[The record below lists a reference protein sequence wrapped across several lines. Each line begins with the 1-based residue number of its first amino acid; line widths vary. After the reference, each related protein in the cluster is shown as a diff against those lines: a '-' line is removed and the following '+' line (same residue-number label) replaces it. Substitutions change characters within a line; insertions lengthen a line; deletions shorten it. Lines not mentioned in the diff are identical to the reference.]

1 MKNKTMS
8 KKVICLV
15 IIGTML
21 TPTMTFAKENIS
33 KDETVYVTMYEDG
46 SVKSSIV
53 SDWLHSDVAANEIKD
68 KSILNNIKNIK
79 GKEVPDKNG
88 DILTWKTDKKDL
100 FYQGDTNQQLPLS
113 FKITY
118 YLNDSEISP
127 KALAGKSGKIKI
139 KIAIENKEKH
149 MTTVNGKLRTIYTP
163 MTVASIVNLP
173 MDTFSNIKTNG
184 APLVSIGNNKVVSF
198 VSFPGLKESL
208 GIETGAF
215 GIDLPENLEI
225 TADATKFKMGPI
237 LITATP
243 ELPDMKEIKAAD
255 SLEDL
260 TKGLNTLKIAT
271 NTIQDGAI
279 KLNDGLS
286 TAQKKVSGLGGEL
299 SKNDDKLSLVNDEDN
314 VNAERKLIEDAFMA
328 MNMDTSLLNLVPKYV
343 TPQNMSMAM
352 KTVQDLKAADL
363 TTIMQDPLLK
373 KLPALMTQD
382 NLQNANKLL
391 KDTAALSQVDM
402 TKLDPL
408 MALLNNSNQ
417 LKGLMGQAGA
427 LAQLDMSK
435 LDPLMPLL
443 NPAAATELNSLLT
456 NANSLKAVDVTGM
469 KAFLD
474 TQIAGTDAFKANSDI
489 LNKPENIAA
498 LKSAIDIAYPAS
510 AVPEINANLKGLID
524 GYSNLTS
531 QTSLNMQASKIY
543 MTGTMAPALT
553 GLAGVKAQLSNDASV
568 IGGVQSALTTDNVNN
583 VTSML
588 GQLKTMQ
595 AALKTPE
602 TAQLIAGVQS
612 ALSDEN
618 VAYLKAV
625 LPQLKAMQSDL
636 ASNAQNLQV
645 IKALLEKASDPKT
658 AETIAKIKVLE
669 QDYETAKPLL
679 TELQGQITPELVSK
693 IGSSPILVTQLT
705 SMQKDLT
712 TNKKILEIV
721 QDSLSENNVERAN
734 QLIEALPTL
743 TKGINDLAEGSKTLS
758 DGIKEF
764 NTNGIMKLDSTAAP
778 KLQEVKDI
786 LSVKDELVKLSEDY
800 KSFTGIA
807 EGTEGTVK
815 FVMRTDE
822 IKVVE
827 AKQNKK
833 LAVKEEKKSF
843 WQWVKSLF

>member
-1 MKNKTMS
+1 MRNKTMS

-21 TPTMTFAKENIS
+21 TPTVAFAKDNIS

-53 SDWLHSDVAANEIKD
+53 SDWLHSDMAANEIKD
-68 KSILNNIKNIK
+68 KSVLNNIKNLK

-88 DILTWKTDKKDL
+88 DTLVWKTDKKDL
-100 FYQGDTNQQLPLS
+100 FYQGDTNQQLPLN

-139 KIAIENKEKH
+139 KITVENKEKH
-149 MTTVNGKLRTIYTP
+149 MANINGKVRAIYTP
-163 MTVASIVNLP
+163 MTVATIVNLP
-173 MDTFSNIKTNG
+173 IDTFSNIKTNG

-208 GIETGAF
+208 DIKTNEF
-215 GIDLPENLEI
+215 GIDIPENLEI
-225 TADATKFKMGPI
+225 TADASKFKMGPI

-260 TKGLNTLKIAT
+260 RNGLNDLKNAT
-271 NTIQDGAI
+271 NKIQDGAV
-279 KLNDGLS
+279 KLNEGLS
-286 TAQKKVSGLGGEL
+286 TAQNKISGLGNEL
-299 SKNDDKLSLVNDEDN
+299 SKNDDKLSLVNNKDN

-328 MNMDTSLLNLVPKYV
+328 MNMDTTMLNLIPKYV
-343 TPQNMSMAM
+343 TPQNMAMAM
-352 KTVQDLKAADL
+352 KTAEDLKKANI
-363 TTIMQDPLLK
+363 TTIMQDPLFK
-373 KLPALMTQD
+373 KLPALMTQT
-382 NLQNANKLL
+382 NLQNAGKLI
-391 KDTAALSQVDM
+391 KDTEALSQVDM

-408 MALLNNSNQ
+408 MALLNNSNE

-469 KAFLD
+469 KAFLE
-474 TQIAGTDAFKANSDI
+474 TQIAGTDTFKTNSDI

-510 AVPEINANLKGLID
+510 AVPEVNARLKGLID
-524 GYSNLTS
+524 GYSNLTQ
-531 QTSLNMQASKIY
+531 QTTLNMQASKIY

-553 GLAGVKAQLSNDASV
+553 GLAGIKTQLTNDTAL

-602 TAQLIAGVQS
+602 TAQLIAGVQT
-612 ALSDEN
+612 ALSAEN

-625 LPQLKAMQSDL
+625 LPQLKGMQSDL
-636 ASNAQNLQV
+636 ASNAQNLQA
-645 IKALLEKASDPKT
+645 IKALLEKASDPAT

-669 QDYETAKPLL
+669 QDYVAAKPLL

-693 IGSSPILVTQLT
+693 IGSSPVLVKQLT

-721 QDSLSENNVERAN
+721 QDSLSENNIDRAN
-734 QLIEALPTL
+734 QLIAALPTL

-758 DGIKEF
+758 DGVKEY

-786 LSVKDELVKLSEDY
+786 LSAKDELVKLSENY
-800 KSFTGIA
+800 KSFTGIS
-807 EGTEGTVK
+807 EDMDGTVK
-815 FVMRTDE
+815 FVMKTDE